1 MTDIS
6 NHINQEMIEELREI
20 MEDDFVELV
29 NAYVEDS
36 KERIIELGTAFNVL
50 NHIGLRDA
58 AHTLKGSSANL
69 GAMAL
74 SEFCA
79 ELEDLA
85 KEERSSDA
93 VDIIEQITTEFSSV
107 SSILNTLI

>member
-20 MEDDFVELV
+20 MEDDFDELIST
-29 NAYVEDS
+29 YVEDS
-36 KERIIELGTAFNVL
+36 KARIIELGSAFNVL
-50 NHIGLRDA
+50 NHIEIRDA

-85 KEERSSDA
+85 KQEDSADA
-93 VDIIEQITTEFSSV
+93 VGIIEKITTEFSSV
-107 SSILNTLI
+107 SSILNTFI